1 MASLKSEET
10 TRPLG
15 IVLMVAAAFST
26 ATGQMFWKLADSV
39 LDYQMW
45 IGFVLYGMGA
55 VLMTVAFRF
64 GKLSVLHPLLSL
76 GYVIAIFYGAMFLGE
91 AVTLNVSLGTLL
103 ILVGV
108 VVIGGDRH

>member
-1 MASLKSEET
+1 MKKTET
-10 TRPLG
+10 TSPIG
-15 IVLMVAAAFST
+15 IVLMIAAAFST

-45 IGFVLYGMGA
+45 IGFVLYGLGA

-64 GKLSVLHPLLSL
+64 GRLSVLHPLLSI
-76 GYVIAIFYGAMFLGE
+76 GYIIAIFYGAVFLGE

-103 ILVGV
+103 ILAGV
-108 VVIGGDRH
+108 VIIGGDRH